1 MSHHGFKL
9 NFAVD
14 HELLTIFI
22 ETLTGSTFEMVVTPI
37 DSIASIKAKIQRME
51 GVLVSQQHLLYNLQ
65 ELDDQSTVQVIFFF
79 FFLRGATG
87 THVAPNQQFG
97 SHMA

>member
-65 ELDDQSTVQVIFFF
+65 ELDDQSTVQVIFV
-79 FFLRGATG
+79 LRGPTG